1 MPCEPERK
9 KVDELRGE
17 LAGIKLALENVAK
30 RIDANEA
37 ALKKI
42 RARIEQLTAQMTLKP
57 GTGGH
62 GTDPA
67 TGLTTS
73 SYVQAD
79 GKTIRITV
87 TDSTGKLI
95 SEEFRERDTAKLE
108 EQLDAAN
115 AELDALEAKADALDK
130 EQQTLEDREQ
140 DVQADLD
147 RAIVALNECLKK
159 CVLAADDRPLNSLFQ
174 KMVIDRIGPLSSS
187 FADASGRG
195 QQGSIWPLLR
205 SVIALGFPHPAV
217 MAYRNSGSRSPFVRR
232 VRPGD
237 LLTFAAAQGSGGG
250 PAMAVSLI
258 ATGNSTGEVF
268 RIQGLDRSGLPVA
281 LASPEGLILEPLKQK
296 VQAVTD
302 KLKGGLP
309 GQSVTGYCVDFAKL
323 PPAAGTVYRVA
334 DEKIQQ
340 QFAPLRKVLQAAQ
353 RVADAGK
360 LNPDSNPA
368 SYLDSI
374 KQWAI
379 WSRLEKWDAVNFER
393 HFVEHT
399 RKGVEGRKVSWTKD
413 IERQVRQLVSN
424 RWRDINAVWTAADAA
439 ASGSER

>member
-17 LAGIKLALENVAK
+17 LAGIKLALDNVAK
-30 RIDANEA
+30 RIDANESS
-37 ALKKI
+37 LKKV
-42 RARIEQLTAQMTLKP
+42 RARIEELEAQMTLKP

-87 TDSTGKLI
+87 TDSTGRQI
-95 SEEFRERDTAKLE
+95 SEEFREYDTKKIKA
-108 EQLDAAN
+108 QLDAAN
-115 AELDALEAKADALDK
+115 AELDALEAKADALDA
-130 EQQTLEDREQ
+130 EQQRLEDRDDE
-140 DVQADLD
+140 VQKELD
-147 RAIVALNECLKK
+147 NAIAALNECLKK

-174 KMVIDRIGPLSSS
+174 RMVIDRIGPLS
-187 FADASGRG
+187 ASGALASADTR
-195 QQGSIWPLLR
+195 QGSMWTLLR
-205 SVIALGFPHPAV
+205 NVLALGFPHPAV
-217 MAYRNSGSRSPFVRR
+217 MAYRNSGARLPIVRR

-237 LLTFAAAQGSGGG
+237 ILAFAPAQGGGG
-250 PAMAVSLI
+250 AAMAVSLV

-268 RIQGLDRSGLPVA
+268 RIHGLERFGLPVA
-281 LASPEGLILEPLKQK
+281 LASPEGLVLEPLKQK
-296 VQAVTD
+296 VQAVTG

-334 DEKIQQ
+334 DERIQQ

-353 RVADAGK
+353 KVADAGR

-379 WSRLEKWDAVNFER
+379 WSRLEKWDVANFER

-399 RKGVEGRKVSWTKD
+399 RKGIEGRKLSWTKD

-424 RWRDINAVWTAADAA
+424 RWSDINSVWSAADAIA
-439 ASGSER
+439 PEGSR